1 MKEQFDK
8 KLAEKIKASFSK
20 HEEPFDPKEWGK
32 FSDAYFKPKRKAWLI
47 YWPFMT
53 AGIAASLLFFF
64 FYFPKQEEIDQKVK
78 SIADAVT
85 MDKAPFFER
94 DDKQEPEE
102 VKIPK
107 ISSEAITGSQQA
119 GTLGLSTAKPIAKKQ
134 DVPDRVPV
142 LTIPETGNDLAPS
155 FIKDFTDTWDEFQTG
170 IVQYFDSFDGGTKI
184 KKEWL
189 SEKSTAMS
197 ETDAQNLVDTWKAP
211 NMDNEA
217 NQVAETPKSFKLGLM
232 VSPQASSNPVSGMNL
247 GAGIMSEISLSRKLK
262 LDVGLAYANQ
272 SMGAQ
277 NNQRMDQLMVASPSS
292 ESLKTN
298 SKIIDTDYQLNF
310 ASLDIPVNLKYKFYD
325 KNQTGLYLI
334 TGLSSM
340 VYLKQNTVESYQA
353 QSLFNANSVNGALEY
368 APSVQSFSN
377 VFTPETGQSST
388 DIAGLLNLSFGYEY
402 QLNKEFFISFEP
414 FYKLPLG
421 GLTFADQQFSIGG
434 VNLRMNFNFKNK

>member
-8 KLAEKIKASFSK
+8 KLVERIKASFSK
-20 HEEPFDPKEWGK
+20 HEEPFDPKQWEK

-64 FYFPKQEEIDQKVK
+64 FYSPKQVEIDQKVK
-78 SIADAVT
+78 SIADAVIVEE
-85 MDKAPFFER
+85 DPFFKKE
-94 DDKQEPEE
+94 DKQLPEE
-102 VKIPK
+102 AVTPK
-107 ISSEAITGSQQA
+107 ISSEAISGAEKA
-119 GTLGLSTAKPIAKKQ
+119 GTLGLSTAKSIINIQ
-134 DVPDRVPV
+134 GGIDRVPV
-142 LTIPETGNDLAPS
+142 CTIPETVKDLAPS
-155 FIKDFTDTWDEFQTG
+155 FVEAFADTWDEFQAE
-170 IVQYFDSFDGGTKI
+170 IVQHFDNFEGGTKI

-189 SEKSTAMS
+189 SEKPTAMS
-197 ETDAQNLVDTWKAP
+197 EADAQNLVDTWKAP
-211 NMDNEA
+211 DMNDDA
-217 NQVAETPKSFKLGLM
+217 KQVAETPKSFKLGLM

-277 NNQRMDQLMVASPSS
+277 NNQRMDQLMVSSPASG
-292 ESLKTN
+292 SLKTN

-353 QSLFNANSVNGALEY
+353 QSLFNANSVSGALEY

>member
-20 HEEPFDPKEWGK
+20 HEEPFDPKEWDK
-32 FSDAYFKPKRKAWLI
+32 FSDAYFKPKKKAWLI

-64 FYFPKQEEIDQKVK
+64 FYFPKHVEIDQKVK
-78 SIADAVT
+78 SIADAVISEE
-85 MDKAPFFER
+85 APFFKKE
-94 DDKQEPEE
+94 KKKKSEEALMPEF
-102 VKIPK
+102 KSKAI
-107 ISSEAITGSQQA
+107 SEAEQR
-119 GTLGLSTAKPIAKKQ
+119 
-134 DVPDRVPV
+134 DVPSPTSDESSGERLSRINRQPV
-142 LTIPETGNDLAPS
+142 LTIPEKDQNLAPS
-155 FIKDFTDTWDEFQTG
+155 FLKSFTNKWDKFQAD
-170 IVQYFDSFDGGTKI
+170 IVQHFNEFEGKTNIEKDWT
-184 KKEWL
+184 
-189 SEKSTAMS
+189 SEKSSAMS
-197 ETDAQNLVDTWKAP
+197 QTDAQNLVDAWKSSSAE
-211 NMDNEA
+211 NESKE
-217 NQVAETPKSFKLGLM
+217 VSGVPKSFKLGVM
-232 VSPQASSNPVSGMNL
+232 VSPQSSSNPVSGMNL
-247 GAGIMSEISLSRKLK
+247 GAGIMSEISLSRRLK

-277 NNQRMDQLMVASPSS
+277 NNQSINLMLDAAPAS

-298 SKIIDTDYQLNF
+298 SNIIDTDYQLNF

-325 KNQTGLYLI
+325 KKQTGLYLI

-353 QSLFNANSVNGALEY
+353 QSLFNANSINGALEY
-368 APSVQSFSN
+368 TPSVQSFSN
-377 VFTPETGQSST
+377 VFTPETGQSNT
-388 DIAGLLNLSFGYEY
+388 DVAGLLNLSFGYEY
-402 QLNKEFFISFEP
+402 QLNKEFYLSFEP